1 MGVPVCWGLGVG
13 CARVLGLGYWVC
25 LRAVG
30 LGIGCARVL
39 GLGYRVYIEF
49 CAGRGKVRQSTKKK
63 I

>member
-39 GLGYRVYIEF
+39 WAWVTGVPA
-49 CAGRGKVRQSTKKK
+49 C
-63 I
+63 